1 MTIADTQPRRLDI
14 KTLREWLADDAPAQ
28 VLDVRTA
35 AEFEVGHVPGSVN
48 IPLSQLPRVCQ
59 DLAGGGRGRIA
70 VMCQSG
76 VRSEKAEELLRENG
90 CSDARVVDG
99 GLNAWQSMGG
109 DIEQGR
115 PLWALERQVRLVAG
129 SLVLLGV
136 VGSMRYPR
144 MKLLSGA
151 IGGGLAF
158 AAASNTCA
166 MGNVLARLP
175 YNQRSRQ
182 DVDEAVARLTSG

>member
-1 MTIADTQPRRLDI
+1 MTITESRSGGLEVSS
-14 KTLREWLADDAPAQ
+14 LREWLAADSPAQ

-35 AEFEVGHVPGSVN
+35 AEFEAGHIPGSIN
-48 IPLSQLPRVCQ
+48 IPLSQLPRVCS
-59 DLAGGGRGRIA
+59 DLASRGTGRIA

-76 VRSEKAEELLRENG
+76 VRSQKAEELLRENG
-90 CSDARVVDG
+90 CTEAKVVDG
-99 GLNAWQSMGG
+99 GLNAWQAMGG
-109 DIEQGR
+109 EIEQGR

-129 SLVLLGV
+129 SLVLVGV

-175 YNQRSRQ
+175 YNQRSRR

>member
-1 MTIADTQPRRLDI
+1 MTSADTLPRRLDVS
-14 KTLREWLADDAPAQ
+14 TLREWLSGDAPAQ

-59 DLAGGGRGRIA
+59 DLAGSGRSRIA

-76 VRSEKAEELLRENG
+76 VRSEKAKELLRENG
-90 CSDARVVDG
+90 CAAARVVDG
-99 GLNAWQSMGG
+99 GLNAWQAMGG
-109 DIEQGR
+109 EIEQGR

-136 VGSMRYPR
+136 VGSKRYPK
-144 MKLLSGA
+144 MKLLTGA

-175 YNQRSRQ
+175 YNQRSRR
-182 DVDEAVARLTSG
+182 DVDDAVARLTSG

>member
-1 MTIADTQPRRLDI
+1 MTITDTRPGPLDVS
-14 KTLREWLADDAPAQ
+14 TLRDWLSGDSPAQ

-35 AEFEVGHVPGSVN
+35 AEFEVGHIPGSVN
-48 IPLSQLPRVCQ
+48 IPLSQLPRVCG
-59 DLAGGGRGRIA
+59 DLSSRGAGRIA

-76 VRSEKAEELLRENG
+76 VRSQQAEELLRRNG
-90 CSDARVVDG
+90 CTQARVVDG
-99 GLNAWQSMGG
+99 GLNAWQAMGG

-115 PLWALERQVRLVAG
+115 PLWPLERQVRLVAG

-136 VGSMRYPR
+136 VGSLRYPR

-151 IGGGLAF
+151 VGGGLAF

-175 YNQRSRQ
+175 YNQRSKQ
-182 DVDEAVARLTSG
+182 DVDAAVAQLTSG